1 MCCMWS
7 VCEREGI
14 RKTPGLEVPS
24 PEMKEAA
31 GAAGLGLHHLTFHQP
46 CLRVPVSPERVL
58 LSVF

>member
-1 MCCMWS
+1 M
-7 VCEREGI
+7 
-14 RKTPGLEVPS
+14 TPGLEVPS

-46 CLRVPVSPERVL
+46 CLRVPVSPERLL